1 MEQELLQALAEA
13 KSYIKE
19 WAKQDKRNARWLTL
33 ANDIAR
39 LQLEL
44 APKPETTEMASDMQE
59 LDEFLKDQDATVSR
73 D

>member
-13 KSYIKE
+13 KSYIME
-19 WAKQDKRNARWLTL
+19 WAKQDKRNARWLPL

-44 APKPETTEMASDMQE
+44 AKTNPPEPLGNTLISEVAEYDSPEDSE
-59 LDEFLKDQDATVSR
+59 I
-73 D
+73 

>member
-19 WAKQDKRNARWLTL
+19 WAKQDKRNARWLPL

-44 APKPETTEMASDMQE
+44 APKPEEMEMKSDMQE
-59 LDEFLKDQDATVSR
+59 LDNFLKEQDETISKE
-73 D
+73 